1 MVGCRSEMF
10 AGMPEVDNLGFGR
23 QGLQE
28 GPIVGGAVGDSDDP
42 DVGAQLPDMC
52 DFACE
57 LRLQCDLA
65 ALRHAAEIEGLQ
77 TLAPGVVEGNRAAG
91 GLAPGGLGAA
101 VLAGPQRHH
110 DAVERHRG
118 ADRLVRYALGV
129 TDAVQRL
136 GAEGLPALVHGPC
149 QALQGAHR
157 RRHAADLRK
166 ERRRFPRRAV
176 THHQLTELGR
186 RPRQVIVD
194 EAQALV
200 DRRRRCPARAAAVT
214 RSPVG
219 QRTERGL
226 VFAVTATRNQLCPS
240 RSIRDA
246 PSSRFSMTAPRSS
259 QASAFM
265 VSRTRNSAS
274 SNASGHG
281 SGRNCS

>member
-1 MVGCRSEMF
+1 MTSVS
-10 AGMPEVDNLGFGR
+10 
-23 QGLQE
+23 
-28 GPIVGGAVGDSDDP
+28 GDRVSRK
-42 DVGAQLPDMC
+42 VQLSAAASAIATILTSGAQLPDMC

-91 GLAPGGLGAA
+91 GLAPGGLGTA

-176 THHQLTELGR
+176 T
-186 RPRQVIVD
+186 
-194 EAQALV
+194 
-200 DRRRRCPARAAAVT
+200 
-214 RSPVG
+214 
-219 QRTERGL
+219 
-226 VFAVTATRNQLCPS
+226 
-240 RSIRDA
+240 
-246 PSSRFSMTAPRSS
+246 PSSADRAEPPAASGNCQRRSKSTPLAGVKMHHLMRFSPALAVVPVVHRRDPRC
-259 QASAFM
+259 F
-265 VSRTRNSAS
+265 V
-274 SNASGHG
+274 
-281 SGRNCS
+281 

>member
-1 MVGCRSEMF
+1 MS
-10 AGMPEVDNLGFGR
+10 AAASAIATILT
-23 QGLQE
+23 
-28 GPIVGGAVGDSDDP
+28 S
-42 DVGAQLPDMC
+42 GAQLPDMC

-91 GLAPGGLGAA
+91 GLAPGGLGTA

-176 THHQLTELGR
+176 THHQQTELSR

-194 EAQALV
+194 ETQALV
-200 DRRRRCPARAAAVT
+200 DRHRR
-214 RSPVG
+214 
-219 QRTERGL
+219 
-226 VFAVTATRNQLCPS
+226 
-240 RSIRDA
+240 
-246 PSSRFSMTAPRSS
+246 
-259 QASAFM
+259 
-265 VSRTRNSAS
+265 
-274 SNASGHG
+274 
-281 SGRNCS
+281 